1 MQTPI
6 FTTFSVERRRMLIEF
21 AGLPG
26 SGKTTLLKQLR
37 RELEKRDVSV
47 TDANTIADKR
57 SDDKNAP
64 RFVRNKPHRNLLFRL
79 TRFSAHYPEFFSKA
93 EQSFED
99 ATVKKF
105 LFFLFGAHFQMARD
119 LQRDDEMV
127 FIDEGFLNHCVAIY
141 PEKSQ
146 RADFRQLMNS
156 APKSDVLVYF
166 DIPAEV
172 AFDRA
177 VQRRS
182 DIDNARERVI
192 EKFGD
197 LDAFEERR
205 GNFMAALDIYKDQN
219 ATVFHVA
226 PEASLDQATT
236 RLADQ
241 LVALNG

>member
-1 MQTPI
+1 
-6 FTTFSVERRRMLIEF
+6 MLIEF

-26 SGKTTLLKQLR
+26 SGKTTLQKKLR

-93 EQSFED
+93 EQSFEG

-119 LQRDDEMV
+119 LQRDNEVV
-127 FIDEGFLNHCVAIY
+127 FMDEGFLNHCTSIY
-141 PEKSQ
+141 PKKSQ
-146 RADFRQLMNS
+146 RSVFLQLINS
-156 APKSDVLVYF
+156 APKCDVLIYL
-166 DIPAEV
+166 DISSEV

-182 DIDNARERVI
+182 GIERARECVI

-205 GNFMAALDIYKDQN
+205 GNFLAALDIYKDQN
-219 ATVFHVA
+219 ATLFLVK
-226 PEASLDQATT
+226 PEDSLDQATT
-236 RLADQ
+236 RLANQ